1 MSGDL
6 PPPDPSQRNRYESDR
21 PYPSEPASYDRL
33 RRVLIA
39 VGGVALV
46 IFAIGLGLVVL
57 RDPGDSSRADGISGT
72 APPLTTEPAK
82 TTTPTSA
89 APTATSSAPATA
101 GVAAT
106 AVTTV
111 PAAILPTVP
120 TTIPAVPTTTAAP
133 TTPATAPPPLTPAP
147 DPATNAVATAQALLD
162 AFAEG
167 RWNDARTLNPGRNES
182 DAFLQ
187 TAYGPIEQATIIPAS
202 VKPLSGGRYDM
213 RFGIVSHELQ
223 PAGPQTV
230 LMCSHWQVDTAT
242 QTVRRYD
249 SARLRVE
256 GGFVDP
262 TARANELS
270 TVCASLPLA

>member
-1 MSGDL
+1 
-6 PPPDPSQRNRYESDR
+6 
-21 PYPSEPASYDRL
+21 
-33 RRVLIA
+33 
-39 VGGVALV
+39 LV
-46 IFAIGLGLVVL
+46 IFAIGLGVVVL

-72 APPLTTEPAK
+72 APPLTSAPTEPAK
-82 TTTPTSA
+82 TPPPTSA
-89 APTATSSAPATA
+89 APTATSSAPAA
-101 GVAAT
+101 GV
-106 AVTTV
+106 VTV
-111 PAAILPTVP
+111 PVVVVPPVPTVP
-120 TTIPAVPTTTAAP
+120 TTIPTTAAP

-147 DPATNAVATAQALLD
+147 DPATSALATAQALLD

-182 DAFLQ
+182 DSFLQ
-187 TAYGPIEQATIIPAS
+187 QAYGPIEQATIIPAS
-202 VKPLSGGRYDM
+202 VKALSGGRYDM

-230 LMCSHWQVDTAT
+230 LMCSHWQVDTGT